1 MKSMKEYINVMEIG
15 VCIRGQ
21 FQVTVTKR
29 GRKMKC
35 QSNNT
40 LAYDRIRRKDY
51 VNPKQ
56 TLYGYTEKQAYES
69 LYRECIKKNL
79 Q

>member
-1 MKSMKEYINVMEIG
+1 MKTMQEYKDVMEIG
-15 VCIRGQ
+15 VCCSGQ
-21 FQVTVTKR
+21 FQVTITKR

-40 LAYDRIRRKDY
+40 LAYDRIRRREY

-56 TLYGYTEKQAYES
+56 TLYGYTEKQAFES

-79 Q
+79 